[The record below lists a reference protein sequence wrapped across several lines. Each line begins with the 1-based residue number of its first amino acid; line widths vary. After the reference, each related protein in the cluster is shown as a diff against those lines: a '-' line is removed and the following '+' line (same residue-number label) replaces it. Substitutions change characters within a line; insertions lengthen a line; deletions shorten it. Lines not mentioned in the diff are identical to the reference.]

1 MFIVDEKIHS
11 IQRCELPSVIITT
24 PTDYLLGGCI
34 YNLDCLTIGVIPI
47 LVFLVCGY
55 DKNQELKKN

>member
-1 MFIVDEKIHS
+1 MFIVNDKIHS

-24 PTDYLLGGCI
+24 RGICLLGGCI
-34 YNLDCLTIGVIPI
+34 YSLDCLILRVIPM

-55 DKNQELKKN
+55 DEN